1 MKEIYFYALF
11 AIIAALQSA
20 LILGEFLSP
29 LFSYTPNNIL
39 FSLCVIAVVMYMG
52 WSLAKFGL
60 KKVAIKGAIAAL
72 VSSLVISLATIVG
85 YLIKRPVLGIQLP
98 SIYYLSI
105 PLLVI
110 TFLTVVL
117 YAFFA
122 VLGALLAQNIKP
134 SQKSKRKK

>member
-20 LILGEFLSP
+20 LILGGFLSP

-52 WSLAKFGL
+52 WSLAKLGL

-72 VSSLVISLATIVG
+72 VSYLVISLAAVVG
-85 YLIKRPVLGIQLP
+85 YLITRPVLGIQLL
-98 SIYYLSI
+98 SIYYLPI
-105 PLLVI
+105 PLLVM
-110 TFLTVVL
+110 TFLNVVL

-122 VLGALLAQNIKP
+122 ALGALLAQNIKP
-134 SQKSKRKK
+134 SKKSKRKK